1 MRDYWLTKDLLQAAG
16 IGFLLLA
23 AISIG
28 LALWLP
34 KKWWGKLLAVL
45 AVGFVIAIPIYK
57 ASQESQ
63 QQQVAVSDYKE
74 RLATAQALFEER
86 CKTAG
91 EKIFKTVE
99 NVDGVLLMKVFK
111 NTLTND
117 LVMSF
122 RSTEFID
129 DAARD
134 NQATNTLEVK
144 EFGWAFGQIADME
157 AWYAELKADSTK
169 LGNNSFSVTGYSLGG
184 HLATAFNLMRSE
196 DARTAG
202 VPNPITSTYTFNG
215 AGVGEI
221 NNAQT
226 LSNLIADFNRK
237 RQNLSGNEITFS
249 DPDAQALYA
258 ELRPAFGAAGTSFGA
273 EFIKSEA
280 ARIERMRNSLN
291 PPDLLGA
298 C

>member
-1 MRDYWLTKDLLQAAG
+1 MADEIATYLKFSNLQMAAEADYINVTDFSNQDFIKAALIRGNNRSSKFTATQADQFIADG
-16 IGFLLLA
+16 WTVVEDKSNTATGFSGTLFRYTGETDA
-23 AISIG
+23 ARG
-28 LALWLP
+28 LV
-34 KKWWGKLLAVL
+34 K
-45 AVGFVIAIPIYK
+45 
-57 ASQESQ
+57 
-63 QQQVAVSDYKE
+63 
-74 RLATAQALFEER
+74 
-86 CKTAG
+86 G
-91 EKIFKTVE
+91 E
-99 NVDGVLLMKVFK
+99 
-111 NTLTND
+111 

-157 AWYAELKADSTK
+157 AWYASLKADSTK
-169 LGNNSFSVTGYSLGG
+169 LGNSSFSVTGYSLGG

-196 DARTAG
+196 GARTAG

-226 LSNLIADFNRK
+226 LSNLIANFDRK
-237 RQNLSGNEITFS
+237 RRNVSGNEIAFT

-273 EFIKSEA
+273 EFIRSEA
-280 ARIERMRNSLN
+280 ARVEQMRSRLNS
-291 PPDLLGA
+291 PDLLGA